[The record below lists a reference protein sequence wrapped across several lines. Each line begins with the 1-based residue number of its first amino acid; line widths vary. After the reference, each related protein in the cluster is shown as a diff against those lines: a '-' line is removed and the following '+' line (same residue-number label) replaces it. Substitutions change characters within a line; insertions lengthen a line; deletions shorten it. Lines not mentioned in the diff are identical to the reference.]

1 MGVRGFPTISF
12 FQDLHPPVWRI
23 FYTIFSSIVFTLLAV
38 TFQLI
43 KLHSNAHDGS
53 SLLKTH
59 TANEGNLRI
68 QYKCLVPLS
77 VSSEMKL
84 CSLVISKKNYNV
96 LSPNFD
102 IQISVRYLCISKI
115 SLSILLQPNTWT
127 DSGNI

>member
-1 MGVRGFPTISF
+1 MMSGLVCGAECPGTLLPKLPTMIGIPEGSSLLKTHFFIEFATTEAGTGVRRLNGVRGFPTIPF

-59 TANEGNLRI
+59 TANVG
-68 QYKCLVPLS
+68 QS
-77 VSSEMKL
+77 
-84 CSLVISKKNYNV
+84 
-96 LSPNFD
+96 
-102 IQISVRYLCISKI
+102 
-115 SLSILLQPNTWT
+115 
-127 DSGNI
+127 NIIVWFPFMYSQK